1 MHLSIS
7 VPEILFD
14 ENTHTHTTLAT
25 NTAGIEYDGSRI
37 CRWDSFGIQAFAF
50 HNPSLTGNVH

>member
-7 VPEILFD
+7 DPEILFD

-25 NTAGIEYDGSRI
+25 NTARIEFDGSRI
-37 CRWDSFGIQAFAF
+37 CRWDSFGIQACAF
-50 HNPSLTGNVH
+50 RDPSLTGNLH

>member
-7 VPEILFD
+7 DPEILFD
-14 ENTHTHTTLAT
+14 ENTHTKLAT

-50 HNPSLTGNVH
+50 RDPSLTGNLH